1 MSADHLICR
10 VVRVSHED
18 GYRLGVGFDDGSEQQ
33 IDFEPILRGE
43 IFGELRDLQKFSA
56 VKINRESGTLEWPNG
71 ADLDPETLHDW
82 PVQGP
87 KLARQL
93 ERAESILREEPPKRD
108 GS

>member
-10 VVRVSHED
+10 VVTVRQEG

-43 IFGELRDLQKFSA
+43 IFGELLDPQKFSA
-56 VKINRESGTLEWPNG
+56 VKINQESGTLEWPNG

-82 PVQGP
+82 PVHGP
-87 KLARQL
+87 NLARQL
-93 ERAESILREEPPKRD
+93 ERAESILREEPPKKD
-108 GS
+108 KS